1 MKKIMVVT
9 STRRDWG
16 LLRPVVKRI
25 QESDKLELCLVV
37 TGTHLLEKYGSTVTE
52 IENDGFPIA
61 HRVDIMKFGFGEY
74 ETAQT
79 IAYTIQAFSR
89 LLKKDRPD
97 MLVMLGDRY
106 EMFAVATA
114 AATLSVPLAHISG
127 GDVTVGAKD
136 DFYRHCMTKMSN
148 LHFPSCADSAKRV
161 IQLGENPASVHNVG
175 GLGNENIHNVPLL
188 SLEELEKSLGFENL
202 VPFALITYHPE
213 TQKGTDPAEEMAKML
228 SALDKT
234 EGINLI
240 FTKSNADAGGD
251 VINSMVDDY
260 CEKNSHRAKAF
271 FSLGLKRYLSAMKYT
286 SLVLGNSSSGV
297 VETPAFGTPA
307 VNIGD
312 RQKGRFIAE
321 NVIQTTGET
330 DSILNGIRRALSDEH
345 REICKRV
352 TNPYYAGCTA
362 SEEIVRIITEYVYS
376 DNNTI
381 KIFYDLQGE

>member
-1 MKKIMVVT
+1 MVVT
-9 STRRDWG
+9 STRRDYG
-16 LLRPVVKRI
+16 LLRPVIKRI
-25 QESDKLELCLVV
+25 HESDRLELCLVA
-37 TGTHLLEKYGSTVTE
+37 TGTHLLEKYGNTISE
-52 IENDGFPIA
+52 IENDGFPVA

-79 IAYTIQAFSR
+79 IAYTVQVFSE
-89 LLKKDRPD
+89 LLHSDRPD

-148 LHFPSCADSAKRV
+148 LHFPSCPDSTKRV
-161 IQLGENPASVHNVG
+161 IQLGENPKTVHNVG

-188 SLEELEKSLGFENL
+188 SLEELEKSLEFENL

-213 TQKGTDPAEEMAKML
+213 TQKDTDPAAEMAKML
-228 SALDKT
+228 AALDET
-234 EGINLI
+234 ENLNLI

-251 VINSMVDDY
+251 ILNRMVDEY

-271 FSLGLKRYLSAMKYT
+271 FSLGLRRYLSAMKYT

-297 VETPAFGTPA
+297 VETPAFGTPT

-321 NVIQTTGET
+321 NVVQTTGET
-330 DSILNGIRRALSDEH
+330 DSILAGIRRALSDEH
-345 REICKRV
+345 REICRNV
-352 TNPYYAGCTA
+352 TNPYYAGCIA

-376 DNNTI
+376 ENNTI
-381 KIFYDLQGE
+381 KTFYDLQGE